1 VYPAPPGQKKREKRK
16 EKRPLSYVS
25 GECIKPMFLSFAA
38 IQAAVIAFSQT
49 PLSITPHPLRWNM
62 HAQDLDINILLLLPH

>member
-49 PLSITPHPLRWNM
+49 PLSITPHPLRWN
-62 HAQDLDINILLLLPH
+62 QDLDINILLLLPH